1 MEDADVM
8 ESSEHHPSSAEHT
21 EPVERN
27 EAPGLQRASGDASS
41 PSLPGSVEL
50 LAAFMQDLQTSGRTD
65 SEIWKNCEARWLQ
78 LFSLVEKQ
86 CQEQITA
93 QQEQFHQQIQLI
105 QDEIKHLV
113 KLQSSSNSWKPG
125 AGDPS
130 TKLANNLNL
139 WDICA
144 GQSSG
149 NFEGNRSIRNQCSS
163 SGESEMGRKIQESLD
178 DSISMTSGY
187 GTISLSQP
195 NPVVVKYEQNGRQF
209 VGREVTTSKEL
220 GDVGFRL
227 TFDGIENLQSTEKES
242 LASKPDQPSNCKQ
255 FAQGLACSVTSEMHK
270 VNESENSKC
279 KPLTSWAHKM
289 KRSQP
294 KKPSEEKESCNN
306 SVQRN
311 GQVEKTCSSSSQM
324 SFVGRKS
331 DSPSSLF
338 SDGSGLSYW
347 KLDEKEMYHSL
358 PETFEKGLSNVFS
371 NNLATQQPNSAS
383 ESKLQSLKVI
393 YQNKLK
399 EKDEWPAW
407 SPPDQAHQSHP
418 PEVWTLDPTIHMKP
432 GHQNSDLPS
441 STFFKEMKPLVPF
454 TPDSILE
461 SSSCSHSDRESFS
474 RASNMNSP
482 MLSGSPNIFS
492 RSCASSVD
500 LQRNH
505 TFQNET
511 NENANFFMRFGGTG
525 MSPIE
530 SVIQSEDNRS
540 SRTLTPTSDTQS
552 LLHSGDDQEPEYNAS
567 SSSAENPVMLSRI
580 RENLREKHARHISD
594 LRDYYEAEIHNL
606 KQQLDTSNN
615 LTVSEELRQTNQ
627 NLLSRC
633 DQLEDALTEAS
644 TRLRTLEN
652 KNNALEIQVADW
664 RERFHTV
671 NSTSNILQE
680 RFEEMRASNKEK
692 DNTISRLKSRL
703 KELEEAYQKSYK
715 LSEEKDLR
723 VKHEQ
728 KRFQDLLAEY
738 ESLAKEHERVKD
750 TLSSTETKQTEA
762 SKEISELKRI
772 NSKLEAQLKQMEQDN
787 MVKLR
792 HIAED
797 HIRITNAKLRNT
809 DVSRRK
815 WLVPGSEYSPF
826 TGQHLDNDQS
836 ILDNKLQDTY
846 LPNRFPSPPEK
857 DISRESF
864 SSSLMTKKGR
874 VMPDTPIMRAFKEFE
889 DGKVLK
895 SWGTQTEKTD
905 TSIKALNRRSTVGF
919 VDPSCGTSESP
930 ERHKGQKQ
938 TRRFGSPSGQ
948 RSSSLPPSNRRSS
961 QSATPTKREIMLMP
975 VSVKYS
981 PKRSPRENFS
991 PGLSELLSNPNSV
1004 PRFDVFVDDQHN
1016 SPPSFQ
1022 GRSPRKKLHFNSRDD
1037 HEEPEHTGNMTELV
1051 TPGPSSEDTNTVLKK
1066 EYYPPVLGTS
1076 HETEFTCRPEMR
1088 TLDETE
1094 RLFDALTQEKQRIE
1108 AALSR
1113 IPGSRG
1119 RLTLQAKYNKEALE
1133 DRLEKINRE
1142 LGSIR
1147 MTLKKFHVLR
1157 TSANI

>member
-1 MEDADVM
+1 MK
-8 ESSEHHPSSAEHT
+8 SSQHHHASAEHT
-21 EPVERN
+21 DTAERN
-27 EAPGLQRASGDASS
+27 DAHGLQSASGDASS

-50 LAAFMQDLQTSGRTD
+50 LTTFMQDMQKSGRSD
-65 SEIWKNCEARWLQ
+65 SEIWRNCEARWLQ
-78 LFSLVEKQ
+78 LFNLVEKQ

-113 KLQSSSNSWKPG
+113 KLQRSSNAWKPC

-130 TKLANNLNL
+130 AKLANNLN
-139 WDICA
+139 WWGIRA

-149 NFEGNRSIRNQCSS
+149 PFEGNKAFPNQCSS
-163 SGESEMGRKIQESLD
+163 SGESGMGLKIQESLD
-178 DSISMTSGY
+178 DSISATSGY

-195 NPVVVKYEQNGRQF
+195 NPVGDKCEQNGRQF
-209 VGREVTTSKEL
+209 VGSEATTSKEL

-227 TFDGIENLQSTEKES
+227 TFDRTENLQSTEKES
-242 LASKPDQPSNCKQ
+242 LASKPDQPGKDKQ
-255 FAQGLACSVTSEMHK
+255 FAQGLTCSVTSELHK
-270 VNESENSKC
+270 ANESEKSNC
-279 KPLTSWAHKM
+279 KPLTSWAHKV
-289 KRSQP
+289 KQIQP

-311 GQVEKTCSSSSQM
+311 GQVEKV
-324 SFVGRKS
+324 SFVRRQS

-358 PETFEKGLSNVFS
+358 PKTFEKGLSNVFS
-371 NNLATQQPNSAS
+371 DNLAMQQSNSAS

-393 YQNKLK
+393 YQNKLR
-399 EKDEWPAW
+399 EKDERPAW

-432 GHQNSDLPS
+432 GHQNQDLPS
-441 STFFKEMKPLVPF
+441 STFFNQMGPKVPF

-474 RASNMNSP
+474 RNSTMNSP
-482 MLSGSPNIFS
+482 MLSGSPNLFS
-492 RSCASSVD
+492 RSCVSSVD
-500 LQRNH
+500 LHRNH
-505 TFQNET
+505 TFQNKT
-511 NENANFFMRFGGTG
+511 NENTNVLMRFDGAG

-530 SVIQSEDNRS
+530 SVIQSEDDRS
-540 SRTLTPTSDTQS
+540 SRTLTPTSDTRS
-552 LLHSGDDQEPEYNAS
+552 LLHSGGDQEPEYNAS
-567 SSSAENPVMLSRI
+567 SSSAEHPVMLSRI

-594 LRDYYEAEIHNL
+594 LRDYYESEIHNL
-606 KQQLDTSNN
+606 KQQLDTCST
-615 LTVSEELRQTNQ
+615 LTASEELQQKKQ
-627 NLLSRC
+627 NLVSRC

-652 KNNALEIQVADW
+652 KNNALEMQVADW

-671 NSTSNILQE
+671 NSSSNILQE

-692 DNTISRLKSRL
+692 DNTISRLQSRL
-703 KELEEAYQKSYK
+703 KDLEEAYQKSYK
-715 LSEEKDLR
+715 LLEEKDLR
-723 VKHEQ
+723 IKQEQ

-750 TLSSTETKQTEA
+750 TLSATETKQTEA
-762 SKEISELKRI
+762 NREISELKRI
-772 NSKLEAQLKQMEQDN
+772 NSKLEGQLKQMEHDN
-787 MVKLR
+787 MAKLR

-797 HIRITNAKLRNT
+797 HIRITNANRLRNT

-815 WLVPGSEYSPF
+815 WLVPGSECSPF
-826 TGQHLDNDQS
+826 TGQPLENDPS

-857 DISRESF
+857 DNSRESF
-864 SSSLMTKKGR
+864 SSSLMPKKGR
-874 VMPDTPIMRAFKEFE
+874 FMPDTPIMRAFKEFE

-895 SWGTQTEKTD
+895 SWGTQNEKMD
-905 TSIKALNRRSTVGF
+905 TSNKALIRRSNVGF
-919 VDPSCGTSESP
+919 VNSSCGTSESP

-938 TRRFGSPSGQ
+938 TKRFGSPSGQ

-991 PGLSELLSNPNSV
+991 PGLSQLLSNQNSV
-1004 PRFDVFVDDQHN
+1004 TRFDVLVDDLHN

-1022 GRSPRKKLHFNSRDD
+1022 GRSPRKKLQFISRDD
-1037 HEEPEHTGNMTELV
+1037 LEEPEHTGITTEMV
-1051 TPGPSSEDTNTVLKK
+1051 TRGPSSEDTTTVLTKK
-1066 EYYPPVLGTS
+1066 HYTPVPGTS
-1076 HETEFTCRPEMR
+1076 HESEFTSRTEMR

-1094 RLFDALTQEKQRIE
+1094 RLFDELTQEKQQIE

-1113 IPGSRG
+1113 IPYSRG

-1133 DRLEKINRE
+1133 DRLEKINRD

>member
-1 MEDADVM
+1 MEDADAM
-8 ESSEHHPSSAEHT
+8 KSSQHHHAPAENIDT
-21 EPVERN
+21 AERN
-27 EAPGLQRASGDASS
+27 DTHGLQCASGDASS

-50 LAAFMQDLQTSGRTD
+50 LTTFMQDMQKSGRSD
-65 SEIWKNCEARWLQ
+65 SEIWRNCEARWLQ
-78 LFSLVEKQ
+78 LFNLVEKQ

-113 KLQSSSNSWKPG
+113 KLQSGSNAWKPC

-130 TKLANNLNL
+130 AKLANNWSL
-139 WDICA
+139 WGIRA

-149 NFEGNRSIRNQCSS
+149 TFEGTKAIPNQCSS
-163 SGESEMGRKIQESLD
+163 SGESGMGLKIQESLD
-178 DSISMTSGY
+178 DSISATSGY
-187 GTISLSQP
+187 GTLSLSQP
-195 NPVVVKYEQNGRQF
+195 NPVGDKCEQSDRKF
-209 VGREVTTSKEL
+209 VRSEATTSKEL

-227 TFDGIENLQSTEKES
+227 TFGRNENLQSTEKES
-242 LASKPDQPSNCKQ
+242 LASEPDQPGNDKQ
-255 FAQGLACSVTSEMHK
+255 FAQGLTCSVTSEMHRA
-270 VNESENSKC
+270 NDSEKNNC
-279 KPLTSWAHKM
+279 KPLTSWAHKV
-289 KRSQP
+289 KQNQP

-306 SVQRN
+306 SVTRN
-311 GQVEKTCSSSSQM
+311 GQVEKICSSSSQM
-324 SFVGRKS
+324 SFGRRQS

-371 NNLATQQPNSAS
+371 DNLAMQQSISAS
-383 ESKLQSLKVI
+383 ESKLQSLKLI

-399 EKDEWPAW
+399 EKDERPAW

-432 GHQNSDLPS
+432 GHQNPDLPS
-441 STFFKEMKPLVPF
+441 STFLHQMGPTIPF

-461 SSSCSHSDRESFS
+461 SSSCSHSDMEYFS
-474 RASNMNSP
+474 RDSAMNSP
-482 MLSGSPNIFS
+482 MLSGSPNVFS
-492 RSCASSVD
+492 RSCVSSVD
-500 LQRNH
+500 LHRTP
-505 TFQNET
+505 TFQNKT
-511 NENANFFMRFGGTG
+511 NENTNVLRRFNGAG

-530 SVIQSEDNRS
+530 SVVQSEGDRS
-540 SRTLTPTSDTQS
+540 SGTLTPTSDTRS
-552 LLHSGDDQEPEYNAS
+552 LLHSGDDQDPEYNAS
-567 SSSAENPVMLSRI
+567 SSSAEHPVMLSRI

-594 LRDYYEAEIHNL
+594 LRDYYESEIHNL
-606 KQQLDTSNN
+606 KQQLDTCST
-615 LTVSEELRQTNQ
+615 LTASEELQQKNQ
-627 NLLSRC
+627 NLFSRC

-652 KNNALEIQVADW
+652 KNNALEMQVADW

-671 NSTSNILQE
+671 NSSSNSLQE
-680 RFEEMRASNKEK
+680 RFEEMKASNKEK

-703 KELEEAYQKSYK
+703 KDLEEAYQKSYK
-715 LSEEKDLR
+715 LLEEKDLR
-723 VKHEQ
+723 IKQEQ

-750 TLSSTETKQTEA
+750 TLSATETKQTEA
-762 SKEISELKRI
+762 NREISELKRI
-772 NSKLEAQLKQMEQDN
+772 NSKLEGQLKQMEHDN
-787 MVKLR
+787 MAKLR

-815 WLVPGSEYSPF
+815 WLVPGSECSPF
-826 TGQHLDNDQS
+826 TGQPLENDPS

-857 DISRESF
+857 DNSGESF
-864 SSSLMTKKGR
+864 SSSLMPKKGR
-874 VMPDTPIMRAFKEFE
+874 VMPDTPIMRAFKDFE

-895 SWGTQTEKTD
+895 SWATQTEKMD
-905 TSIKALNRRSTVGF
+905 SSNKAFNRRSTVAF
-919 VDPSCGTSESP
+919 VDSSCSLQSP

-938 TRRFGSPSGQ
+938 AKRFGSPSGQ
-948 RSSSLPPSNRRSS
+948 RSSSLPPCNRRSS

-991 PGLSELLSNPNSV
+991 PGLSQLLSNQNSV
-1004 PRFDVFVDDQHN
+1004 TRFDVLVDDLHN

-1022 GRSPRKKLHFNSRDD
+1022 GRSPRKKLQFISRDD
-1037 HEEPEHTGNMTELV
+1037 LEEPEHTGFTTEMV
-1051 TPGPSSEDTNTVLKK
+1051 TRGPDTTTVLIK
-1066 EYYPPVLGTS
+1066 EPYPPVSETS
-1076 HETEFTCRPEMR
+1076 HETEFTSRTEMR

-1094 RLFDALTQEKQRIE
+1094 RLFDELTQEKQQIE

-1113 IPGSRG
+1113 IPYSRG

-1133 DRLEKINRE
+1133 DRLEKINRD